1 MGIRVNRY
9 SVYVDDGDYSIE
21 DIYQAIVD
29 AGSSASAERTGDRSY
44 YLDCN
49 LYIGKNA
56 PASLVMKGISLEFAG
71 EFFQV
76 YEGSLFQCGD
86 KDSKGTH
93 SGCYVRME
101 NLRSTYGFGCK
112 QRDGR
117 YTRSGT
123 LKLYA
128 SKIYAP
134 CFWAWFNRPNEQ
146 VVEIENCIITGYGR
160 ISGDYSYLKNVTFL
174 RGHKTYGSISTLGQ
188 ILAMQDIRYERPVNN
203 GYALYWAP
211 SISGDCRIDDFICTK
226 YDKFIRVVGRVSGEQ
241 FHLVDPLIDY
251 DNLRSKFANRGATVV
266 LNNTLT
272 FFGGEDSDSISI
284 LYDGTEIDSFI
295 LSERRTSILPKAK
308 IYDDDDVQFMGTYVV
323 RVNSGEIEFEIES
336 RRKQTVDLDIVRC
349 KHSES
354 ADSIMLPSQQ
364 SYLGEPFTVFVRSKR
379 EPTVRIRKW
388 DGSVMATAQTFALEP
403 DFYRCEFMLG
413 DLGEQ
418 GEDGVWQDGPH
429 YITIDGKREHKAFM
443 IEREDERCSTKSDIS
458 SLSGDDAAS
467 TSIYL

>member
-1 MGIRVNRY
+1 MGVRVEGY
-9 SVYVDDGDYSIE
+9 SVYVDDGSYSVE
-21 DIYQAIVD
+21 DIYQAVT
-29 AGSSASAERTGDRSY
+29 AAMGSASAERAGEKSY
-44 YLDCN
+44 YFDCN
-49 LYIGKNA
+49 LHIGKNA
-56 PASLVMKGISLEFAG
+56 PASLVMTDISLEFAG

-76 YEGSLFQCGD
+76 HEGSLLQCGD

-93 SGCYVRME
+93 SGCSIRME
-101 NLRSTYGFGCK
+101 NLRMTYGFGCE

-128 SKIYAP
+128 TKIYAP
-134 CFWAWFNRPNEQ
+134 CFWAWFNRPSKQ
-146 VVEIENCIITGYGR
+146 LVEIENCIITGYGR

-174 RGHKTYGSISTLGQ
+174 RGHRVYGSISTLGQ
-188 ILAMQDIRYERPVNN
+188 ILAMQDIRYEKPANN
-203 GYALYWAP
+203 GYALYWVP

-226 YDKFIRVVGRVSGEQ
+226 YDKLIRVAGSVSGEQ

-251 DNLRSKFANRGATVV
+251 DNLHSKFSNRGATVV

-272 FFGGEDSDSISI
+272 FFGGEESDSISI

-295 LSERRTSILPKAK
+295 LSERRTAILPKAK
-308 IYDDDDVQFMGTYVV
+308 IYDDDVQFMGTYIV

-349 KHSES
+349 KHNES
-354 ADSIMLPSQQ
+354 ADAIMLPSQH
-364 SYLGEPFTVFVRSKR
+364 SYLGEPLTIFVRSRR
-379 EPTVRIRKW
+379 EPTVRIKKW
-388 DGSVMATAQTFALEP
+388 DGSVMATAQAFALEP

-418 GEDGVWQDGPH
+418 GEESVWQDGPH
-429 YITIDGKREHKAFM
+429 YITIDGKREHRVIM
-443 IEREDERCSTKSDIS
+443 IEREDERCSTKLDIS
-458 SLSGDDAAS
+458 SLCGDDAAS